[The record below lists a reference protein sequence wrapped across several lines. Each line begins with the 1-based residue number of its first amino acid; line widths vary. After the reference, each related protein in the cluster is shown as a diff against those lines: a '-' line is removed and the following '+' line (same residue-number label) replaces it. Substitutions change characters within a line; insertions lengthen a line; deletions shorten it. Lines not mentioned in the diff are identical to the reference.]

1 MNAIV
6 EIFRNM
12 PEIMIRAI
20 VVGTL
25 VSLCASLLGV
35 TLVLKRYSMIGDGL
49 SHVGFGAL
57 AIATVLHVGNA
68 SMAVSLPIVMGAAF
82 ILMWL
87 TEKRRMQGDA
97 AIAVLSTGAIA
108 IGTLL
113 FRLSDNQYQDICN
126 SLFGTASMA
135 LLTDADMWITVAVS
149 LVVVVL
155 FVLFYTRIFSVTFDQ
170 SFAKA
175 TGVHV
180 NAYSMML
187 AALTAVTVVIGMKM
201 VGAIMVSGLI
211 IFPALS
217 AMRVVKRFRSVMITS
232 ALLSLVCF
240 YTGFFLSLLIEAQ
253 PGPAIIAIHVL
264 TFLVCCLIGLLKT
277 KLRARKNRSIVVEPP
292 CRNGIGSDTEKYN

>member
-1 MNAIV
+1 MSTIGS
-6 EIFRNM
+6 IFQTM

-20 VVGTL
+20 TVGTL

-57 AIATVLHVGNA
+57 AIATVLHVGQA
-68 SMAVSLPIVMGAAF
+68 SMAVSLPIVMLAAF
-82 ILMWL
+82 VLMWL

-135 LLTDADMWITVAVS
+135 LLSDADMWITVAVS
-149 LVVVVL
+149 VVAVVL
-155 FVLFYTRIFSVTFDQ
+155 FILFYTRIFSVTFDR

-180 NAYSMML
+180 SVYSMML

-217 AMRVVKRFRSVMITS
+217 AMRVAKRFRSVMITS
-232 ALLSLVCF
+232 AALSLGCF
-240 YTGFFLSLLIEAQ
+240 FLGFFLSLLIEAQ
-253 PGPAIIAIHVL
+253 PGPTIIAVHVL
-264 TFLVCCLIGLLKT
+264 TFLVCALIGALKNRVRET
-277 KLRARKNRSIVVEPP
+277 KARSIVVEPP
-292 CRNGIGSDTEKYN
+292 CRMQ

>member
-1 MNAIV
+1 MIALY
-6 EIFRNM
+6 FQNM
-12 PEIMIRAI
+12 PEIMIRAV

-68 SMAVSLPIVMGAAF
+68 SMAVSLPIVMFAAF
-82 ILMWL
+82 VLMWL

-135 LLTDADMWITVAVS
+135 LLSDTDMWITVGVSVAV
-149 LVVVVL
+149 LLL
-155 FVLFYTRIFSVTFDQ
+155 FVLFYTRIFSVTFDT

-180 NAYSMML
+180 GVYSMML

-217 AMRVVKRFRSVMITS
+217 AMRVAKQFRSVMITS
-232 ALLSLVCF
+232 AVLSLACF
-240 YTGFFLSLLIEAQ
+240 FAGFFLSLLIEAQ
-253 PGPAIIAIHVL
+253 PGPAIIAVHVL
-264 TFLVCCLIGLLKT
+264 VFLVCSLIGFLKNRIRT
-277 KLRARKNRSIVVEPP
+277 RKNRSIVVEPP
-292 CRNGIGSDTEKYN
+292 CKAGQ

>member
-1 MNAIV
+1 MIAV
-6 EIFRNM
+6 YFQNM
-12 PEIMIRAI
+12 PDIMIRAL

-57 AIATVLHVGNA
+57 AIAAVLHAGKA
-68 SMAVSLPIVMGAAF
+68 SMAVSLPIVMLAAF
-82 ILMWL
+82 VLMWL

-108 IGTLL
+108 VGTLL
-113 FRLSDNQYQDICN
+113 FRFSDNPYQDICN

-135 LLTDADMWITVAVS
+135 LLSDADMWISVGVSVAVIG
-149 LVVVVL
+149 L
-155 FVLFYTRIFSVTFDQ
+155 FILFYTRIFSVTFDA

-180 NAYSMML
+180 GLFSLML

-217 AMRVVKRFRSVMITS
+217 AMRVAKQFKTVMITS
-232 ALLSLVCF
+232 AALSLVCF
-240 YTGFFLSLLIEAQ
+240 FTGFFLSLLLEAQ
-253 PGPAIIAIHVL
+253 PGPAIIAVHVL
-264 TFLVCCLIGLLKT
+264 SFLICCLIGFIKT
-277 KLRARKNRSIVVEPP
+277 RIRTRKTRGIVVEPP
-292 CRNGIGSDTEKYN
+292 CKASR

>member
-1 MNAIV
+1 MSTIGS
-6 EIFRNM
+6 IFQTM

-20 VVGTL
+20 TVGTL

-57 AIATVLHVGNA
+57 AIATVLHVGQA
-68 SMAVSLPIVMGAAF
+68 SMAVSLPIVMLAAF
-82 ILMWL
+82 VLMWL

-135 LLTDADMWITVAVS
+135 LLSDADMWITVAVS
-149 LVVVVL
+149 VVVVVL
-155 FVLFYTRIFSVTFDQ
+155 FILFYTRIFSVTFDR

-180 NAYSMML
+180 SVYSMML

-217 AMRVVKRFRSVMITS
+217 AMRVAKRFRSVMITS
-232 ALLSLVCF
+232 AALSLGCF
-240 YTGFFLSLLIEAQ
+240 FLGFFLSLLIEAQ
-253 PGPAIIAIHVL
+253 PGPTIIAVHVL
-264 TFLVCCLIGLLKT
+264 TFLVCALIGALKNRVRET
-277 KLRARKNRSIVVEPP
+277 KARSIVVEPP
-292 CRNGIGSDTEKYN
+292 CKVQ

>member
-1 MNAIV
+1 MMFGSISAILSDPYLQTILV
-6 EIFRNM
+6 
-12 PEIMIRAI
+12 RAI
-20 VVGTL
+20 VVGVL

-57 AIATVLHVGNA
+57 ALATALNLGSA
-68 SMAVSLPIVMGAAF
+68 STAVSLPIVLVAAF
-82 ILMWL
+82 LLMGL

-113 FRLSDNQYQDICN
+113 FRFSKNQYADICN
-126 SLFGTASMA
+126 SLFGTASMST
-135 LLTDADMWITVAVS
+135 LSKTDLWVTVAVS
-149 LVVVVL
+149 AVVL
-155 FVLFYTRIFSVTFDQ
+155 ALFLLFFTRIFTVTFDEN
-170 SFAKA
+170 FAKA

-180 NAYSMML
+180 RFYSLLL

-217 AMRVVKRFRSVMITS
+217 AMRVARRFSAVVITS
-232 ALLSLVCF
+232 ALLALICF
-240 YTGFFLSLLIEAQ
+240 AIGFVLSLILDVQ
-253 PGPAIIAIHVL
+253 PGPAIIAVHVIV
-264 TFLVCCLIGLLKT
+264 FLICCLIGF
-277 KLRARKNRSIVVEPP
+277 LRNRIRTANSKKIVVE
-292 CRNGIGSDTEKYN
+292 

>member
-1 MNAIV
+1 MSTIGS
-6 EIFRNM
+6 IFQTM

-20 VVGTL
+20 TVGTL

-35 TLVLKRYSMIGDGL
+35 TLVLKRYSMIG
-49 SHVGFGAL
+49 FGAR
-57 AIATVLHVGNA
+57 AIATVLHVGQA
-68 SMAVSLPIVMGAAF
+68 SMAVSLPIVMLAAF
-82 ILMWL
+82 VLMWL

-135 LLTDADMWITVAVS
+135 LLSDADMWITVAVS
-149 LVVVVL
+149 VVAVVL
-155 FVLFYTRIFSVTFDQ
+155 FILFYTRIFSVTFDR

-180 NAYSMML
+180 SVYSMML

-217 AMRVVKRFRSVMITS
+217 AMRVAKQFKTVMITS
-232 ALLSLVCF
+232 AALSLVCF
-240 YTGFFLSLLIEAQ
+240 FTGFFLSLLIEAQ
-253 PGPAIIAIHVL
+253 PGPAIIAVHVVS
-264 TFLVCCLIGLLKT
+264 FLVCTLIGFFKT
-277 KLRARKNRSIVVEPP
+277 RIRMHKNRSIVVEPP
-292 CRNGIGSDTEKYN
+292 CKAE

>member
-1 MNAIV
+1 MSAWIT
-6 EIFRNM
+6 IFQTM

-57 AIATVLHVGNA
+57 AIATALHAGHA
-68 SMAVSLPIVMGAAF
+68 SMAVSLPIVLAAAF
-82 ILMWL
+82 ILMGL

-108 IGTLL
+108 VGTLL

-135 LLTDADMWITVAVS
+135 LLSDADMWITVAVS
-149 LVVVVL
+149 VVVVVL

-175 TGVHV
+175 TGVHTGV
-180 NAYSMML
+180 YSMML

-217 AMRVVKRFRSVMITS
+217 AMRVAKRFRSVMITS
-232 ALLSLVCF
+232 AALSLGCF
-240 YTGFFLSLLIEAQ
+240 FVGFFLSLLIEAQ
-253 PGPAIIAIHVL
+253 PGPAIITVHVL
-264 TFLVCCLIGLLKT
+264 TFLICTLIGVSRDRI
-277 KLRARKNRSIVVEPP
+277 RARRSRAIVVEPP
-292 CRNGIGSDTEKYN
+292 CRMQ

>member
-1 MNAIV
+1 MMLASY
-6 EIFRNM
+6 FQNM
-12 PEIMIRAI
+12 PEIMIRAL

-57 AIATVLHVGNA
+57 AVATALHVGHA
-68 SMAVSLPIVMGAAF
+68 SMAVSLPIVMAAAF
-82 ILMWL
+82 VLMWL

-135 LLTDADMWITVAVS
+135 LLSDADMWITVGVSVAV
-149 LVVVVL
+149 LLL
-155 FVLFYTRIFSVTFDQ
+155 FILFYTRIFSVTFDT

-180 NAYSMML
+180 GVYSMML

-217 AMRVVKRFRSVMITS
+217 AMRVCKRFRSVMITS
-232 ALLSLVCF
+232 AVLSLVCF
-240 YTGFFLSLLIEAQ
+240 FTGFFLSLLIEAQ
-253 PGPAIIAIHVL
+253 PGPAIIAVHVL
-264 TFLVCCLIGLLKT
+264 AFLVCSLVGFLNNRI
-277 KLRARKNRSIVVEPP
+277 RARRNRSIVVEPP
-292 CRNGIGSDTEKYN
+292 CKAQ

>member
-1 MNAIV
+1 MIASY
-6 EIFRNM
+6 FQNM
-12 PEIMIRAI
+12 PEIMTRAI

-57 AIATVLHVGNA
+57 AIATVLHVGKA

-82 ILMWL
+82 VLMWL

-108 IGTLL
+108 VGTLL
-113 FRLSDNQYQDICN
+113 FRFSDNQYQDICN

-135 LLTDADMWITVAVS
+135 LLSDTDMWITVGVSVAVIM
-149 LVVVVL
+149 L
-155 FVLFYTRIFSVTFDQ
+155 FILFYTRIFSVTFDTN
-170 SFAKA
+170 FAKA

-180 NAYSMML
+180 GAYSMML

-217 AMRVVKRFRSVMITS
+217 AMRVAKRFRSVMITS
-232 ALLSLVCF
+232 AALSLFCF
-240 YTGFFLSLLIEAQ
+240 FAGFFLSLLIEAQ
-253 PGPAIIAIHVL
+253 PGPAIIAVHVL
-264 TFLVCCLIGLLKT
+264 SFLVCSFIGALKT
-277 KLRARKNRSIVVEPP
+277 RIRARKTRSIVVEPP
-292 CRNGIGSDTEKYN
+292 CKAER

>member
-1 MNAIV
+1 MYGSISSILSDPYLQTILV
-6 EIFRNM
+6 
-12 PEIMIRAI
+12 RAI
-20 VVGTL
+20 IVGVL

-57 AIATVLHVGNA
+57 ALATALNLGNA
-68 SMAVSLPIVMGAAF
+68 STAVSLPIVLAAAF
-82 ILMWL
+82 LLMGL
-87 TEKRRMQGDA
+87 TEKRKMQGDA

-113 FRLSDNQYQDICN
+113 FRFSKNQYADICN
-126 SLFGTASMA
+126 SLFGTASMST
-135 LLTDADMWITVAVS
+135 LSKTDLWVTVAVS
-149 LVVVVL
+149 AAVLVL
-155 FVLFYTRIFSVTFDQ
+155 FLLFFTRIFSVTFDE

-180 NAYSMML
+180 RFYSLLL

-217 AMRVVKRFRSVMITS
+217 AMRVSRRFGTVVITS
-232 ALLSLVCF
+232 ASLALACFAVGFVLSLILDV
-240 YTGFFLSLLIEAQ
+240 Q
-253 PGPAIIAIHVL
+253 PGPAIITVHVIA
-264 TFLVCCLIGLLKT
+264 FLICCLIGW
-277 KLRARKNRSIVVEPP
+277 LRNRIRTANSKKIVVE
-292 CRNGIGSDTEKYN
+292 

>member
-1 MNAIV
+1 MIAV
-6 EIFRNM
+6 YFQNM
-12 PEIMIRAI
+12 PDIMIRAL

-49 SHVGFGAL
+49 RHVGFGAL
-57 AIATVLHVGNA
+57 AIAAVLHAGKA
-68 SMAVSLPIVMGAAF
+68 SMAVSLPIVMLAAF
-82 ILMWL
+82 VLMWL

-108 IGTLL
+108 VGTLL
-113 FRLSDNQYQDICN
+113 FRFSDNPYQDICN

-135 LLTDADMWITVAVS
+135 LLSDADMWISVGVSVAVIG
-149 LVVVVL
+149 L
-155 FVLFYTRIFSVTFDQ
+155 FILFYTRIFSVTFDA

-180 NAYSMML
+180 GFYSLML

-217 AMRVVKRFRSVMITS
+217 AMRVAKQFKTVMITS
-232 ALLSLVCF
+232 AALSLVCF
-240 YTGFFLSLLIEAQ
+240 FTGFFLSLLLEAQ
-253 PGPAIIAIHVL
+253 PGPAIIAVHVL
-264 TFLVCCLIGLLKT
+264 SFLICCLIGSLKT
-277 KLRARKNRSIVVEPP
+277 RIRTRKTRGIVVEPP
-292 CRNGIGSDTEKYN
+292 CKASR

>member
-1 MNAIV
+1 MIASY
-6 EIFRNM
+6 FQNM
-12 PEIMIRAI
+12 PEIMTRAL

-57 AIATVLHVGNA
+57 AIATVLHVGRA

-82 ILMWL
+82 VLMWL

-108 IGTLL
+108 VGTLL
-113 FRLSDNQYQDICN
+113 FRFSDNQYQDICN

-135 LLTDADMWITVAVS
+135 LLSDADMWITVGVSVAV
-149 LVVVVL
+149 LGL
-155 FVLFYTRIFSVTFDQ
+155 FILFYTRIFSVTFDT

-180 NAYSMML
+180 GAYSMML

-217 AMRVVKRFRSVMITS
+217 AMRVCKRFRSVMITS
-232 ALLSLVCF
+232 AALSLVCF
-240 YTGFFLSLLIEAQ
+240 FAGFFLSLLIEAQ
-253 PGPAIIAIHVL
+253 PGPAIIAVHVL
-264 TFLVCCLIGLLKT
+264 SFLICSLIGFVKT
-277 KLRARKNRSIVVEPP
+277 RIRMRKTRSIIVEPP
-292 CRNGIGSDTEKYN
+292 CKAQ